1 MTTWVENPEGGRA
14 RGARGLARAWF
25 EVVVHPRRF
34 FRNGIA
40 PGDQAPGLVF
50 AVVVAL
56 AFAGTRI
63 AVEPALVP
71 GVFGGRAG
79 SAVVALA
86 ATGLLVAPAT
96 LHLTAALQ
104 TVLTILASVQVRASL
119 QAAWNGDGW
128 LRTADRGGVSE
139 TVQVIAYA
147 AAPCAVAGLP
157 VPELRAAC
165 CLYGGYLLV
174 VGLREVHGLSVA
186 RITAAT
192 LPAASIVFGYGFG
205 GFAAGELLLRRWYVI

>member
-1 MTTWVENPEGGRA
+1 
-14 RGARGLARAWF
+14 
-25 EVVVHPRRF
+25 VVVHPRRF

-96 LHLTAALQ
+96 LHLAAALQ
-104 TVLTILASVQVRASL
+104 TLLTILVSVRVRASL
-119 QAAWNGDGW
+119 RAARAGDGW

-139 TVQVIAYA
+139 TVQAIAYA

-205 GFAAGELLLRRWYVI
+205 GFAAGELLLRQWYII

>member
-1 MTTWVENPEGGRA
+1 MTTWVQNPEGGRA
-14 RGARGLARAWF
+14 RGARGVARAWF

-56 AFAGTRI
+56 VFAGTRVV
-63 AVEPALVP
+63 VEPGLVP

-86 ATGLLVAPAT
+86 AVGLLVAPAT
-96 LHLTAALQ
+96 LHLSAALQ
-104 TVLTILASVQVRASL
+104 TTLTILVSVRVGASL
-119 QAAWNGDGW
+119 RAAWDGDGW
-128 LRTADRGGVSE
+128 LRTTDRGGVSE

-157 VPELRAAC
+157 VPGVQAVC

-174 VGLREVHGLSVA
+174 VGLGEVHDLSGRRLLLA
-186 RITAAT
+186 S
-192 LPAASIVFGYGFG
+192 LPAGSIVFGYGFG
-205 GFAAGELLLRRWYVI
+205 GFAAVETVLREWYVI

>member
-63 AVEPALVP
+63 VVEPGLVP

-86 ATGLLVAPAT
+86 AIGLLVAPAT
-96 LHLTAALQ
+96 LHLAAALQ
-104 TVLTILASVQVRASL
+104 TVLTIFASVQVGASL
-119 QAAWNGDGW
+119 RAARDGDGW

-165 CLYGGYLLV
+165 CLYGGYLLLL
-174 VGLREVHGLSVA
+174 GLREVHGLSLARVA
-186 RITAAT
+186 VAT
-192 LPAASIVFGYGFG
+192 LPAGSIVFGYGFG
-205 GFAAGELLLRRWYVI
+205 GFAAGELLLRQWYVI

>member
-34 FRNGIA
+34 FRNGIT
-40 PGDQAPGLVF
+40 PGDQAPGLMF

-56 AFAGTRI
+56 AFAGTRL
-63 AVEPALVP
+63 VTEPALVP
-71 GVFGGRAG
+71 GVFGGRVG

-86 ATGLLVAPAT
+86 AVGLLVAPAT
-96 LHLTAALQ
+96 LHLSAALQ
-104 TVLTILASVQVRASL
+104 TTLTILASVQVRASL
-119 QAAWNGDGW
+119 RAVWSGDGW

-157 VPELRAAC
+157 VPELRAGC

-186 RITAAT
+186 RVVLAT
-192 LPAASIVFGYGFG
+192 LPAGAIVFGYGFG
-205 GFAAGELLLRRWYVI
+205 GFAAGELLLREWYVI